1 MVNILPLVRQS
12 QMKLHKSVM
21 KFQADDWSEGSFK
34 NRTRGAVA
42 DEVEKFGDEFKQKS
56 ATMRSEATSNLI
68 KAGGLAV
75 TSVSALARVPAALAV
90 PKMAWGTQTLRNMAS
105 VNIADPALNPHLHPF
120 KSKDEMYAHVITETG
135 GLAKS
140 FAAVV
145 KAKLKG
151 RNS

>member
-1 MVNILPLVRQS
+1 MNILPLVRQS

-34 NRTRGAVA
+34 NRTHTAVGK
-42 DEVEKFGDEFKQKS
+42 EVEKFGDDFKQKS
-56 ATMRSEATSNLI
+56 AEMRLEATSNSL
-68 KAGGLAV
+68 KVGALALTAGSLYKLPAATAVPGLA
-75 TSVSALARVPAALAV
+75 
-90 PKMAWGTQTLRNMAS
+90 WGSQSLRNMAS
-105 VNIADPALNPHLHPF
+105 LNIADPALNPHLHPF
-120 KSKDEMYAHVITETG
+120 KSKSEMHAHVISETG

-145 KAKLKG
+145 KARLKG